1 MSDRFQSLI
10 KTWNTMLIPVISLC
24 PMACN
29 EHNVRQGI
37 QSTGQHKCSICLEM
51 QDYKKA
57 LNSVMKYYILWS
69 NNGNS
74 EKTISLVGN
83 NGNMYNT
90 FDMYYWQIKININ

>member
-1 MSDRFQSLI
+1 
-10 KTWNTMLIPVISLC
+10 
-24 PMACN
+24 
-29 EHNVRQGI
+29 
-37 QSTGQHKCSICLEM
+37 M

-74 EKTISLVGN
+74 GKTISLLGN

-90 FDMYYWQIKININ
+90 FDMYYWQIKMIDHNTLKNSIYNTRALRGTGIVNQMCDLYEV